1 MSSSRR
7 FQRRSIRLPG
17 YNYAQTGAYFVTI
30 CTHGYE
36 YLFGDI
42 VDAGMVLHDA
52 GRIVVDEWL
61 RTAQIRAEIDL
72 DEWVVMPN
80 HFHGI
85 VVIGCA
91 GDRPVAPTTGPKPK
105 SIGALIA
112 GFKSAVTKRINH
124 TRRTPGA
131 QVWQRNYCERVIR
144 NDSELHRIR
153 EYIRNN
159 PARWESDQLYER
171 ATDHLSGQL
180 GSVCES
186 MAIYGFENY
195 PV

>member
-42 VDAGMVLHDA
+42 VDAGMILHDA

-72 DEWVVMPN
+72 
-80 HFHGI
+80 
-85 VVIGCA
+85 GCA

-124 TRRTPGA
+124 IRQTPGA
-131 QVWQRNYCERVIR
+131 QVWQRNYWERVIR
-144 NDSELHRIR
+144 NDSELRRIR

-171 ATDHLSGQL
+171 AADLRSGRPH
-180 GSVCES
+180 SIRES
-186 MAIYGFENY
+186 MAVYGFENC